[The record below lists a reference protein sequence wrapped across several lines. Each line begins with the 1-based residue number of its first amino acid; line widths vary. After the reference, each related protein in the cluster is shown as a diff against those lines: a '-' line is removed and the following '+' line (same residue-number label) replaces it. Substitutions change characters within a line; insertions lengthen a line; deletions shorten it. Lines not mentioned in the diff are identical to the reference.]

1 MKRVLLCAV
10 LVIGAKSA
18 IAQDLANKFDFGT
31 ISGNFQADGQ
41 YYLKDTLIDPLGEAY
56 PDERFLGTGFLNLTY
71 RRGNFSA
78 GIRYENYQNNR
89 VGLPSGYKGEGITY
103 RYARFTKDRFDV
115 TVGNFYEQFG
125 SGLVLRA
132 YEERGL
138 GIDNN
143 LDGLKMAF
151 TATDGVVIRGVI
163 GRQRNYFEKS
173 EGIVRGA
180 DIEWSLRNSLK
191 WESNTNFLIG
201 GSYVSKF
208 QAADDPIYDLPQN
221 VAAAA
226 VRANLITSTFNFFG
240 EFAYKANDP
249 AVDNG
254 FIYKDGTALYLTGS
268 YAKNNL
274 GISVGIKRYDNF
286 SFRSQR
292 VTDPQQLLI
301 NYLPSLTTLHTYA
314 LPALYAFS
322 TQAVGEQGLQAEL
335 SYNFKKKTPLG
346 GKYGMQ
352 LTLSYAVSQSLDKEY
367 VDENGNRL
375 DRPIYNPADTSL
387 TGEYTQAGS
396 EGYQS
401 NFLGFGDIKY
411 FQDIHVSVKKKLNKK
426 WKGTFTYYNFIFNN
440 DYQRKGAND
449 YNYYISGDE
458 SHPYHINA
466 AVVELM
472 YKIKPRHSL
481 RMEFQGLF
489 TGTDD
494 NGVKQDR
501 GDWALVLLEYSIAPN
516 WFFAVQDAYNYGN
529 PDTDLQIH
537 YVNVNLGYTVGTTRF
552 QLGYGRQQAGVFCV
566 GGICRTVPASNG
578 FAIGV
583 TSNF

>member
-1 MKRVLLCAV
+1 MKRVLLCTALLLSAEWAV
-10 LVIGAKSA
+10 
-18 IAQDLANKFDFGT
+18 AQDLANKFDLGT
-31 ISGNFQADGQ
+31 LSGNFQADGQ
-41 YYLKDTLIDPLGEAY
+41 YYLQDTLIDPLGEAY

-89 VGLPSGYKGEGITY
+89 VGLPAGYKGEGITY

-180 DIEWSLRNSLK
+180 DIEWSLRNTFK

-226 VRANLITSTFNFFG
+226 VRANLITGTFNFFG

-249 AVDNG
+249 ALDNG

-274 GISVGIKRYDNF
+274 GISVGVKRYDNF

-292 VTDPQQLLI
+292 VSDPQQLLI

-314 LPALYAFS
+314 LPALYSFN
-322 TQAVGEQGLQAEL
+322 TIAVGEQGLQAEV
-335 SYNFKKKTPLG
+335 SYNFKSKTPLG
-346 GKYGMQ
+346 GKYGTQ
-352 LTLSYAVSQSLDKEY
+352 VTASYAISQSLDKEY

-387 TGEYTQAGS
+387 TGAYTQAGS

-401 NFLGFGDIKY
+401 NFFGLGNIKY
-411 FQDIHVSVKKKLNKK
+411 FQDIHISVKKKLNKK
-426 WKGTFTYYNFIFNN
+426 WKGTFTYYNFVFDN
-440 DYQRKGAND
+440 DYMRKGAND
-449 YNYYISGDE
+449 YNFYIAGVKPHS
-458 SHPYHINA
+458 YTINV
-466 AVVELM
+466 AVVELL

-489 TGTDD
+489 TGTTD
-494 NGVKQDR
+494 GIKQDR
-501 GDWALVLLEYSIAPN
+501 GDWALVLFEYSISPH
-516 WFFAVQDAYNYGN
+516 WFIAIQDAYNFGN
-529 PDTDLQIH
+529 PDSDLQIH
-537 YVNVNLGYTVGTTRF
+537 YVNANIGYTVGTTKF

-578 FAIGV
+578 FAIGI